1 MIQTQEL
8 TVIYE
13 GGQLALDKVSVTIEK
28 GNIVGILGPN
38 GAGKSSFMKAL
49 LGLVAVEG
57 QVFLAGKVGKETAGN
72 IAYVEQ
78 RSQIDPHFPI
88 TVRECVSLG
97 LYKEIGLF
105 RRLKKSDWTKVDTV
119 LEQVGLPSYAKKPIH
134 TLSGG
139 QFQRMLVARCLVQ
152 DREIIFLDE
161 PFVGIDAVSER
172 IIMDILKNLR
182 NQGRTILV
190 VHHDLSKV
198 KRYFDSIMI
207 LNKKLL
213 ASGPVQHVFTAENL
227 SKAYEDKIFLGE
239 EVG

>member
-28 GNIVGILGPN
+28 GKIVGILGPN

-105 RRLKKSDWTKVDTV
+105 RRLKKSEWTKVDTV

>member
-28 GNIVGILGPN
+28 GKIVGILGPN

>member
-28 GNIVGILGPN
+28 GKIVGILGPN

-119 LEQVGLPSYAKKPIH
+119 LEQVGLSSYAKKPIH
-134 TLSGG
+134 ALSGG

-213 ASGPVQHVFTAENL
+213 AYGTVQHVFTAENL
-227 SKAYEDKIFLGE
+227 SKAYEDKIILGE

>member
-1 MIQTQEL
+1 MIRTQEL
-8 TVIYE
+8 TVVYDRDN
-13 GGQLALDKVSVTIEK
+13 LVLDRVSVTIETGK
-28 GNIVGILGPN
+28 IVGIIGQN
-38 GAGKSSFMKAL
+38 GAGKSTFMKAL
-49 LGLVAVEG
+49 LGLVVFDG
-57 QVFLAGKVGKETAGN
+57 QVHLAGQMGKEPPEY

-78 RSQIDPHFPI
+78 KSQIDNHFPI

-97 LYKEIGLF
+97 LYKEVGLF

-119 LEQVGLPSYAKKPIH
+119 LEQVGLSKFAKVLISN
-134 TLSGG
+134 LSGG

-152 DREIIFLDE
+152 ETQIIFLDE

-182 NQGRTILV
+182 NQGRTILI

-198 KRYFDSIMI
+198 KRYFDTVMI

-213 ASGPVQHVFTAENL
+213 AYGPVEQVFTVENL
-227 SKAYEDKIFLGE
+227 RKAYEDTIFLGE
-239 EVG
+239 EVE

>member
-13 GGQLALDKVSVTIEK
+13 GGQLALDKVSITIEK

-182 NQGRTILV
+182 NQGRTILI

-198 KRYFDSIMI
+198 KRYFDTVMI

-213 ASGPVQHVFTAENL
+213 AYGPVQHVFTAENL

>member
-57 QVFLAGKVGKETAGN
+57 QVFLAEKAGKETAGN

-119 LEQVGLPSYAKKPIH
+119 LEQVGLSSYAKKPIH
-134 TLSGG
+134 ALSGG

-182 NQGRTILV
+182 NQGRTILI

-213 ASGPVQHVFTAENL
+213 AYGSVQHVFTAENL

>member
-13 GGQLALDKVSVTIEK
+13 GGQLALDKVSITIEK

-119 LEQVGLPSYAKKPIH
+119 LEQVGLSSYAKKPIH
-134 TLSGG
+134 ALSGG

>member
-13 GGQLALDKVSVTIEK
+13 GGQLALDKVSITIEK

-97 LYKEIGLF
+97 FYKEVGLF

-152 DREIIFLDE
+152 ETQIIFLDE

-182 NQGRTILV
+182 NQGRTILI

-198 KRYFDSIMI
+198 KRYFDTVMI

-213 ASGPVQHVFTAENL
+213 AHGPVEQVFTAENL
-227 SKAYEDKIFLGE
+227 RKAYEDTILLGE
-239 EVG
+239 EVE

>member
-13 GGQLALDKVSVTIEK
+13 GGQLALDKVSITIEK
-28 GNIVGILGPN
+28 GKIVGILGPN

-119 LEQVGLPSYAKKPIH
+119 LEQVGLSSYAKKPIH
-134 TLSGG
+134 ALSGG

>member
-28 GNIVGILGPN
+28 GKIVGILGTN

-57 QVFLAGKVGKETAGN
+57 QVFLAGKVGKEPPEY

-78 RSQIDPHFPI
+78 KSQIDNHFPI

-97 LYKEIGLF
+97 LYKEVGLF

-119 LEQVGLPSYAKKPIH
+119 LEQVGLSKFAKVPISN
-134 TLSGG
+134 LSGG

-152 DREIIFLDE
+152 ETQIIFLDE
-161 PFVGIDAVSER
+161 PFVGIDTVSER

-182 NQGRTILV
+182 NQGRTILI

-198 KRYFDSIMI
+198 KRYFDTVMI

-213 ASGPVQHVFTAENL
+213 AHGPVEQVFTAENL
-227 SKAYEDKIFLGE
+227 RKAYEDTIFLGE
-239 EVG
+239 EVE

>member
-13 GGQLALDKVSVTIEK
+13 GGQLALDKVSITIEK

-134 TLSGG
+134 ALSGG

>member
-119 LEQVGLPSYAKKPIH
+119 LEQVGLSSYAKKPIH
-134 TLSGG
+134 ALSGG

-182 NQGRTILV
+182 NQGRTILI

-198 KRYFDSIMI
+198 KRYFDTVMI

-213 ASGPVQHVFTAENL
+213 AYGTVQHVFTAENL

>member
-13 GGQLALDKVSVTIEK
+13 GGQLALDKVSITIEK

-182 NQGRTILV
+182 NQGRTILI

-213 ASGPVQHVFTAENL
+213 AHGPVEQVFTAENL
-227 SKAYEDKIFLGE
+227 RKAYEDTIFLGE
-239 EVG
+239 EVE

>member
-13 GGQLALDKVSVTIEK
+13 GGQLALDKVSITIEK

-105 RRLKKSDWTKVDTV
+105 RRLKKSDWTKVDAV
-119 LEQVGLPSYAKKPIH
+119 LEQVGLSKYAKVLISN
-134 TLSGG
+134 LSGG

-152 DREIIFLDE
+152 ETQIIFLDE

-182 NQGRTILV
+182 NQGRTILI

-198 KRYFDSIMI
+198 KRYFDTVMI

-213 ASGPVQHVFTAENL
+213 AYGPVEQVFTVENL
-227 SKAYEDKIFLGE
+227 RKAYEDTIFLGE
-239 EVG
+239 EVE

>member
-119 LEQVGLPSYAKKPIH
+119 LEQVGLSSYAKKPIH
-134 TLSGG
+134 ALSGG

>member
-13 GGQLALDKVSVTIEK
+13 GGQLALDKVSITIEK

>member
-13 GGQLALDKVSVTIEK
+13 GGQLALDKVSITIEK

-182 NQGRTILV
+182 NQGRTILI